1 MIAPTSFFL
10 DYGCHV
16 RILEEARSLQKL
28 GHRVTIITY
37 YQGRDLPDL
46 EIVRTR
52 PTPWRA
58 DYEVGSSLHKIAF
71 DILLSWT
78 GMKTVLR
85 HRFDIIHGHL
95 HEGALIGYAL
105 SRMRGL
111 PLVADFQ
118 GSMTSEMVDHHFLD
132 PDGMWYHWARL
143 LELRIAQMPDVILTS
158 TQMAASMLEREF
170 NCKSR
175 QIYPLP
181 DCVNLDFFHPEASQA
196 KTPSKYRQA
205 LSIPHDR
212 PVIVY
217 LGLLADYQGTPLLV
231 EAAQILKQR
240 GMEAHFLIM
249 GFPGVPSYQKMAV
262 DLDVTDRV
270 TFTGKIPYEEAPAYL
285 SLGDIAVAPKLSET
299 EGAGKILNYMA
310 MELPTVAFDTP
321 VSREY
326 LGSLGTYAAPAGE
339 SEALADAIAGLLQ
352 DPQRRIDVGQQ
363 LRQRVSRHFS
373 WDRAGRHLMKI
384 YQTILE

>member
-1 MIAPTSFFL
+1 
-10 DYGCHV
+10 
-16 RILEEARSLQKL
+16 
-28 GHRVTIITY
+28 
-37 YQGRDLPDL
+37 
-46 EIVRTR
+46 
-52 PTPWRA
+52 
-58 DYEVGSSLHKIAF
+58 
-71 DILLSWT
+71 
-78 GMKTVLR
+78 MKTVLR